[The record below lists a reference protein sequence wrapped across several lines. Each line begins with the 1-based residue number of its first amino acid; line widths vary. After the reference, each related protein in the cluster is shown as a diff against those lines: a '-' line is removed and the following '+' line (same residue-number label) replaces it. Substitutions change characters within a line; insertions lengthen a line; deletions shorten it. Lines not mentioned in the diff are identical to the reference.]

1 MDFCSYCKRERGSK
15 QKVKFK
21 LHILEYKTQQ
31 TSSMHFCR
39 PKCKIRGIFVI
50 SVTLCLGQKSEFI
63 YILALY
69 VRLWKFSRNTNRRCP
84 DQTTEVLS
92 PKLLSSKLL
101 LPFETTHALHHHHS
115 KEDIFLIIFFSSRR
129 PFYREVRWTKDERG
143 AFSTF
148 NKMEMEGILEKLW
161 KSWLRLNQGDWLP
174 RRNGGN
180 SRFRFNSTIGWKH
193 RKREH
198 LAIYIYIYIFL
209 INSTRFFFEE
219 PCRICIC
226 KCKLLL
232 SLKGK

>member
-1 MDFCSYCKRERGSK
+1 M
-15 QKVKFK
+15 
-21 LHILEYKTQQ
+21 
-31 TSSMHFCR
+31 
-39 PKCKIRGIFVI
+39 
-50 SVTLCLGQKSEFI
+50 
-63 YILALY
+63 
-69 VRLWKFSRNTNRRCP
+69 
-84 DQTTEVLS
+84 
-92 PKLLSSKLL
+92 

-193 RKREH
+193 QKREH
-198 LAIYIYIYIFL
+198 LAIYIYKYIFL